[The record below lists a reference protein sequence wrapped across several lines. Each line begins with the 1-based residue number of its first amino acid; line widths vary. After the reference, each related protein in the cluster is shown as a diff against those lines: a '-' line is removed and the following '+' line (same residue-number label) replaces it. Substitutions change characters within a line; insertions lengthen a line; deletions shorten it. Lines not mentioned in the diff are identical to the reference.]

1 MARGICKKQKHSI
14 CLISNKSRKH
24 FKPSILFNHW
34 IKWTEGRTLFKW
46 HCSKR
51 QQNVSWSFVLK
62 PWNFCWFVFSRSW
75 EGEFFWTSLAFIINF
90 EQFSI
95 LSAFSKVL
103 KTARQII
110 FKRYRVWLIMST
122 ILFQSFISIH
132 TLELVYICR
141 GSRRAFEP
149 TKK

>member
-1 MARGICKKQKHSI
+1 MARGICKKQKHST

-46 HCSKR
+46 RCSKR
-51 QQNVSWSFVLK
+51 QQNVSSVK
-62 PWNFCWFVFSRSW
+62 FCFKAMKLLLVWV
-75 EGEFFWTSLAFIINF
+75 FWTSLAFIINF